1 MNPNL
6 VRMAGA
12 AILVYLAMSGKM
24 PGGVVVPSS
33 GPYTGPLTALHSAA
47 GSMEPH
53 DRLVL
58 GEALEA
64 AGEMLD
70 ADKLG
75 IVATTEE
82 LQRYI
87 KACTEFE
94 YQGLGKPTKKYPE
107 VAKAI
112 QAELSKA
119 IGSDV
124 APVTSSMRRDVSAA
138 LVEAG
143 KAIR

>member
-12 AILVYLAMSGKM
+12 AILVYLALSGKV
-24 PGGVVVPSS
+24 PGLPAGPAS
-33 GPYTGPLTALHSAA
+33 GPYTGPLTALHAAA
-47 GSMEPH
+47 GSMDAH

-64 AGEMLD
+64 AGEMLE

-75 IVATTEE
+75 LVATTEE
-82 LQRYI
+82 LQRFTR
-87 KACTEFE
+87 AALEFE

-124 APVTSSMRRDVSAA
+124 APVTSSMRRDVAAA

>member
-1 MNPNL
+1 
-6 VRMAGA
+6 MAGA
-12 AILVYLAMSGKM
+12 AILVYLAISGKM

-33 GPYTGPLTALHSAA
+33 GPYAGPLTALHSAA
-47 GSMEPH
+47 GSMDAH

-75 IVATTEE
+75 LVATTEE

-87 KACTEFE
+87 KAATEFE

-112 QAELSKA
+112 QAELLKA

>member
-1 MNPNL
+1 MNANVARL
-6 VRMAGA
+6 AGA
-12 AILVYLAMSGKM
+12 AILVYLAMSGSIPGV
-24 PGGVVVPSS
+24 PGGSSS

-47 GSMEPH
+47 VSMEPH

-75 IVATTEE
+75 IISTTEE

-87 KACTEFE
+87 KAATEFE

-143 KAIR
+143 KAVR